1 MDLIGQQM
9 IYLIYWDQV
18 LQTGRKAQLR
28 AKSDKEKWTELV
40 LIISIIFIW
49 SFVFNQEYIM
59 TQAKISKWRTQ
70 KLLQFIVDILDSI

>member
-9 IYLIYWDQV
+9 IYLIYWDQG
-18 LQTGRKAQLR
+18 LQTGRKAQLG